1 MSHAGGR
8 GSLGGCESG
17 MAEENIDKLSFEK
30 EDFKF
35 VAAYNVY
42 SIRFKEADDPGERAC
57 LNELISKLESEE
69 IEYPSFYKLIA
80 ETDGESGR
88 RYQYH
93 RVRIEGSRKFAYRRS
108 QQKKDRIKRHKR

>member
-1 MSHAGGR
+1 
-8 GSLGGCESG
+8 

-42 SIRFKEADDPGERAC
+42 SSRFEEADDPGERAC

-80 ETDGESGR
+80 ETDGESDR

>member
-1 MSHAGGR
+1 
-8 GSLGGCESG
+8 
-17 MAEENIDKLSFEK
+17 MAEENIDKLTFEK
-30 EDFKF
+30 ENFKF

-42 SIRFKEADDPGERAC
+42 SSRFEETDDPGERTS

-69 IEYPSFYKLIA
+69 IEYPSFYKSLA
-80 ETDGESGR
+80 ETDGESDR